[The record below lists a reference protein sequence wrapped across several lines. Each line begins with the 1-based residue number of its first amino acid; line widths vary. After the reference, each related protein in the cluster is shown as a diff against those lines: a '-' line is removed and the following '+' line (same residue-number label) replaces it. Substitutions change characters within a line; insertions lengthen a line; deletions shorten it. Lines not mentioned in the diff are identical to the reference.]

1 MDWYQDLM
9 AIDWEA
15 TADFIL
21 DNTTIIGENETP
33 TSPDV
38 TTTDPVSTE
47 TAEPATTSEVN
58 TNDPVPTETAEPAT
72 GSEITTN
79 DPVPTDAVTS
89 SETETTSVSTA
100 AEADST
106 NEETTTGAPGAIE
119 CSRTMG
125 YDIYANCV
133 LQA

>member
-21 DNTTIIGENETP
+21 DKTIIIGENETP

-38 TTTDPVSTE
+38 TTTDPVSI
-47 TAEPATTSEVN
+47 
-58 TNDPVPTETAEPAT
+58 ETAEPAT
-72 GSEITTN
+72 GSEITTT
-79 DPVPTDAVTS
+79 DAVPTDAVTS

-106 NEETTTGAPGAIE
+106 SEETTTGTPGAIE
-119 CSRTMG
+119 CSTDLG
-125 YDIYANCV
+125 K
-133 LQA
+133 

>member
-47 TAEPATTSEVN
+47 TAEPAT
-58 TNDPVPTETAEPAT
+58 
-72 GSEITTN
+72 GSEITTT
-79 DPVPTDAVTS
+79 DPVPTDALTS
-89 SETETTSVSTA
+89 SETETTSDSTA
-100 AEADST
+100 AEVDST
-106 NEETTTGAPGAIE
+106 SEETTTGAPGAIE

-125 YDIYANCV
+125 YEMYVDCV